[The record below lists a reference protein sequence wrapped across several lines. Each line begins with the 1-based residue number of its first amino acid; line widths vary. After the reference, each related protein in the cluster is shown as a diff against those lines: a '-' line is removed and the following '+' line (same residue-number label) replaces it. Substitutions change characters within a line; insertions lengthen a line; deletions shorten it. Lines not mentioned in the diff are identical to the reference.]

1 MTSGVLVSKTLM
13 LVFWVVTPCEFAGRY
28 QSFMKINAV
37 CSSETLVSPTS
48 AHGIA
53 TQKTN
58 IKIVLYVNNCK
69 YGDDAKVR
77 YVTSHN
83 FNVVGIFTNKNYSQK
98 WMTNLCN
105 YEFIVTGGHTH
116 THIDRSISREVYYK
130 VFPKVLKYLVLNDSD
145 KAFSLRE
152 AILPARNSECLPWMT
167 KAYCLQVLS
176 GE

>member
-1 MTSGVLVSKTLM
+1 MNLQVDISRSL
-13 LVFWVVTPCEFAGRY
+13 
-28 QSFMKINAV
+28 INAV
-37 CSSETLVSPTS
+37 CSSETLVYPTS

-83 FNVVGIFTNKNYSQK
+83 FNVIGIFTNKNYSQK

-105 YEFIVTGGHTH
+105 YEFIVTY
-116 THIDRSISREVYYK
+116 R
-130 VFPKVLKYLVLNDSD
+130 PKYLKGS
-145 KAFSLRE
+145 
-152 AILPARNSECLPWMT
+152 IL
-167 KAYCLQVLS
+167 
-176 GE
+176 